1 MADFT
6 AIPLLALIGD
16 QNLLDEFQLEE
27 VAGEVESSGVS
38 AFQAMVDSGYLDDD
52 TIIQILCDHLGCESM
67 DLNDALITPDLIEQ
81 LPAELAKQH
90 QCVPVSFFEPTL
102 QLAFVDPLNPA
113 ALDEIGFT
121 TGFDVQVVVA
131 NPAQVTEALK
141 EHYGQDEVDAAAS
154 GEALTDILKEF
165 GDKALDEEEVNKVD
179 IESFDVSGDEKD
191 IAAFVDAVL
200 VTAINDRASDIHF
213 EPFENEFKIRAR
225 VDGALYELT
234 SPPQSLAPNI
244 VGRIKVM
251 AALKPDERRR
261 PQDGRIPRTM
271 PDGRKIDLRVSC
283 LPTQFGESVVLRV
296 LDRTAITL
304 DLDVLGF
311 PDRMLSKMKDI
322 IKTPNGIFIVT
333 GPTGSGKTT
342 TLYSA
347 LAEVNGIGEKIL
359 SVEDPVEFDIEGI
372 MQVPVN
378 SQVGMTFQSG
388 LKAFLR
394 QDPDIIMVGEMR
406 DLETAQ
412 ISIQA
417 ALTGHLVLSTLHT
430 NDASGAV
437 TRLLD
442 MGVEPFLISSSLL
455 CVLAQRLIRTICK
468 KCKSPFEPTDNQ
480 LQMLNLDPADLGG
493 KEFFYGAGCSS
504 CHDTGYHGRRGIFEL
519 LTITDP
525 VRELIDQSA
534 ATMVIRQKAVE
545 GGMKTIREDGLR
557 GIYDGDTTVE
567 EVLRYT

>member
-6 AIPLLALIGD
+6 VIPLLALIGD

-38 AFQAMVDSGYLDDD
+38 AFQAMVDSGYLDED

-67 DLNDALITPDLIEQ
+67 DLNDALITPELIEQ

-165 GDKALDEEEVNKVD
+165 SDKALDEDDVNKVD

-311 PDRMLSKMKDI
+311 PDQMLSKMKDI

-417 ALTGHLVLSTLHT
+417 ALTGHLVLSTVHT
-430 NDASGAV
+430 NDAPGAI
-437 TRLLD
+437 TRLID
-442 MGVEPFLISSSLL
+442 MGLEPFLLSASLEF
-455 CVLAQRLIRTICK
+455 VLAQRLVRKICSG
-468 KCKSPFEPTDNQ
+468 CKQDYEPAKDLIENLGLNQ
-480 LQMLNLDPADLGG
+480 NDIGERQ
-493 KEFFYGAGCSS
+493 FFYGAGCEECNQSGYRGR
-504 CHDTGYHGRRGIFEL
+504 TGLFEM
-519 LTITDP
+519 IKVTDSF
-525 VRELIDQSA
+525 REMINSGA
-534 ATMVIRQKAVE
+534 ATLVLRQKAIE
-545 GGMKTIREDGLR
+545 QGMRTLREDGIR
-557 GIYDGDTTVE
+557 SIFDGESTVE
-567 EVLRYT
+567 EVLKYT

>member
-6 AIPLLALIGD
+6 VIPLLALIGD

-38 AFQAMVDSGYLDDD
+38 AFQAMVDSGYLDED

-67 DLNDALITPDLIEQ
+67 DLNDALITPELIEQ

-165 GDKALDEEEVNKVD
+165 GDKALDEDDVNKVD

-251 AALKPDERRR
+251 AALQPDERRR

-311 PDRMLSKMKDI
+311 PDQMLSKMKDI

-493 KEFFYGAGCSS
+493 KEFFYGRGCSS

>member
-165 GDKALDEEEVNKVD
+165 GDKAIDEEDVNKVD

-311 PDRMLSKMKDI
+311 PDQMLSKMKDI

-480 LQMLNLDPADLGG
+480 LQMLNLAPADLGG

>member
-6 AIPLLALIGD
+6 GILLLALIGD

-311 PDRMLSKMKDI
+311 PDQMLSKMKDI

>member
-141 EHYGQDEVDAAAS
+141 EHYGQDEVDAAVS

-165 GDKALDEEEVNKVD
+165 GDKALDEEDVNKVD

-311 PDRMLSKMKDI
+311 PDQMLSKMKDI

-493 KEFFYGAGCSS
+493 KEFFYGRGCSS

>member
-6 AIPLLALIGD
+6 AIPLFALIGD

-38 AFQAMVDSGYLDDD
+38 AFQAMVDSGYLDED
-52 TIIQILCDHLGCESM
+52 TIIQILCDHLSCESM

-311 PDRMLSKMKDI
+311 PDQMLSKMKDI

-493 KEFFYGAGCSS
+493 KEFFYGRGCSS

>member
-67 DLNDALITPDLIEQ
+67 DLNDALITSDLIEQ

-141 EHYGQDEVDAAAS
+141 EHYGEDEVDAAAS

-165 GDKALDEEEVNKVD
+165 GDKALDEEDVNKVD

-311 PDRMLSKMKDI
+311 PDQMLSKMKDI

-493 KEFFYGAGCSS
+493 KEFFYGRGCSS

>member
-6 AIPLLALIGD
+6 VIPLLALIGD

-38 AFQAMVDSGYLDDD
+38 AFQAMVDSGYLDED

-67 DLNDALITPDLIEQ
+67 DLNDALITPELIEQ

-165 GDKALDEEEVNKVD
+165 SDKALDEDDVNKVD

-296 LDRTAITL
+296 LDRQAITL

-311 PDRMLSKMKDI
+311 PDDMLSRMKDI

-480 LQMLNLDPADLGG
+480 LQMLNLDPTDLGG
-493 KEFFYGAGCSS
+493 KEFFYGRGCSS

-534 ATMVIRQKAVE
+534 ATMVIRQKAIE

>member
-38 AFQAMVDSGYLDDD
+38 AFQAMVDSGYLDED

-311 PDRMLSKMKDI
+311 PDQMLSKMKDI

-493 KEFFYGAGCSS
+493 KEFFYGRGCSS

>member
-311 PDRMLSKMKDI
+311 PDQMLSKMKDI

-347 LAEVNGIGEKIL
+347 LAEVNGMGEKIL

>member
-67 DLNDALITPDLIEQ
+67 DLNDALITPELIEQ

-311 PDRMLSKMKDI
+311 PDQMLSKMKDI

>member
-154 GEALTDILKEF
+154 GEALTDILTEF
-165 GDKALDEEEVNKVD
+165 GDKAIDEEDVNKVD

-200 VTAINDRASDIHF
+200 VTAIIDRASDIHF

-311 PDRMLSKMKDI
+311 PDQMLSKMKDI

-480 LQMLNLDPADLGG
+480 LQMLNLAPADLGG

>member
-165 GDKALDEEEVNKVD
+165 GDKAIDEEDVNKVD

-311 PDRMLSKMKDI
+311 PDQMLSKMKDI

-534 ATMVIRQKAVE
+534 ATMLIRQKAVE

>member
-165 GDKALDEEEVNKVD
+165 GDKALDEEDVNKVD

-311 PDRMLSKMKDI
+311 PDQMLSKMKDI
-322 IKTPNGIFIVT
+322 IKTPNGIFIAT

>member
-311 PDRMLSKMKDI
+311 PDQMLSKMKDI
-322 IKTPNGIFIVT
+322 ITTPNGIFIVT

>member
-311 PDRMLSKMKDI
+311 PDQMLSKMKDI

-417 ALTGHLVLSTLHT
+417 ARTGHLVLSTLHT

>member
-165 GDKALDEEEVNKVD
+165 GDKALDEDDVNKVD

-311 PDRMLSKMKDI
+311 PDQMLSKMKDI

>member
-6 AIPLLALIGD
+6 VIPLLALIGD

-38 AFQAMVDSGYLDDD
+38 AFQAMVDSGYLDED

-67 DLNDALITPDLIEQ
+67 DLNDALITPELIEQ

-165 GDKALDEEEVNKVD
+165 SDKALDEDDVNKVD

-225 VDGALYELT
+225 VDGALYEVT

-311 PDRMLSKMKDI
+311 PDQMLSKMKDI

-493 KEFFYGAGCSS
+493 KEFFYGRGCSS

>member
-67 DLNDALITPDLIEQ
+67 DLNDALITPELIEQ

-165 GDKALDEEEVNKVD
+165 GDKALDEEDVNKVD

-311 PDRMLSKMKDI
+311 PDQMLSKMKDI

-493 KEFFYGAGCSS
+493 KEFFYGRGCSS

>member
-6 AIPLLALIGD
+6 SIPLLALIGD

-27 VAGEVESSGVS
+27 VAGEVASSGVS

-141 EHYGQDEVDAAAS
+141 EHYGQDEVDAAVS

-165 GDKALDEEEVNKVD
+165 GDKALDEEDVNKVD

-311 PDRMLSKMKDI
+311 PDQMLSKMKDI

-493 KEFFYGAGCSS
+493 KEFFYGRGCSS

>member
-311 PDRMLSKMKDI
+311 PDQMLSKMKDI

-442 MGVEPFLISSSLL
+442 MCVEQILISSSLL

>member
-165 GDKALDEEEVNKVD
+165 GDKALDEEEGNKVD

-213 EPFENEFKIRAR
+213 EPFEIEFKIRAR
-225 VDGALYELT
+225 GDGALYELT

-283 LPTQFGESVVLRV
+283 LPTQFGEAVGLRV

-311 PDRMLSKMKDI
+311 PDQMLSKMKDI

-359 SVEDPVEFDIEGI
+359 YVEDPVEFDIEGI

-468 KCKSPFEPTDNQ
+468 KSKSPFEPTDNQ

-493 KEFFYGAGCSS
+493 KEVFYGAGCSS
-504 CHDTGYHGRRGIFEL
+504 WHDTGYHGRRGIFEL

>member
-6 AIPLLALIGD
+6 VIPLLALIGD

-38 AFQAMVDSGYLDDD
+38 AFQAMVDSGYLDED

-67 DLNDALITPDLIEQ
+67 DLNDALITPELIEQ

-165 GDKALDEEEVNKVD
+165 GDKALDEDDVNKVD

-311 PDRMLSKMKDI
+311 PDQMLTKMKDI

-493 KEFFYGAGCSS
+493 KEFFYGRGCSS

>member
-1 MADFT
+1 MADYT
-6 AIPLLALIGD
+6 AIPLLALVGE

-27 VAGEVESSGVS
+27 AAGEVESSGIS
-38 AFQAMVDSGYLDDD
+38 AFQALVDSGYLDED
-52 TIIQILCDHLGCESM
+52 TIIQILCDHLSCESM
-67 DLNDALITPDLIEQ
+67 DLNDALITPDLIQQ

-131 NPAQVTEALK
+131 NPSQVVDALK

-154 GEALTDILKEF
+154 GEALEDILKEF
-165 GDKALDEEEVNKVD
+165 GASALEEDEVNKVD
-179 IESFDVSGDEKD
+179 IETFDVSGEEKD

-283 LPTQFGESVVLRV
+283 LPTQFGESGVLRV
-296 LDRTAITL
+296 LDRQAITL

-311 PDRMLSKMKDI
+311 PDDMLSRMKDI

-480 LQMLNLDPADLGG
+480 LQMLNLDPTDLGG
-493 KEFFYGAGCSS
+493 KEFFYGRGCSS

-534 ATMVIRQKAVE
+534 ATMVIRQKAIE

>member
-6 AIPLLALIGD
+6 VIPLLALIGD

-38 AFQAMVDSGYLDDD
+38 AFQAMVDSGYLDED

-67 DLNDALITPDLIEQ
+67 DLNDALITPELIEQ

-165 GDKALDEEEVNKVD
+165 SDKALDEDDVNKVD

-311 PDRMLSKMKDI
+311 PDQMLSKMKDI

-493 KEFFYGAGCSS
+493 KEFFYGRGCSS

>member
-6 AIPLLALIGD
+6 VIPLLALIGD

-38 AFQAMVDSGYLDDD
+38 AFQAMVDSGYLDED
-52 TIIQILCDHLGCESM
+52 TIIQILCDHLDCESM
-67 DLNDALITPDLIEQ
+67 DLNDALITPELIEQ

-165 GDKALDEEEVNKVD
+165 SDKALDEDDVNKVD

-311 PDRMLSKMKDI
+311 PDQMLSKMKDI

-480 LQMLNLDPADLGG
+480 LQMLNLDPADLDG
-493 KEFFYGAGCSS
+493 KEFFYGRGCSS